1 MAASVTMK
9 LGLLI
14 LLSITTSHQVLAA
27 QQQHTINV
35 QSLLSSEMC
44 SSEPA
49 APDSVNPSSRPGA
62 GSTHQIVR
70 RACVQTGDHKTTLSD
85 HYAAVLHRDLHRV
98 RSIHRRLTGPQ
109 STTTIP
115 AHLGL
120 PFHSHEY
127 VVTIGIGTPPQNF
140 TVLFD
145 TGSDLTW
152 VRCTPCA
159 ASSCHAQEEPLFEPK
174 NSTTYADIP
183 CDAPECRIGGF
194 QETSCGVNGSC
205 AYTVQ
210 YGDKSQTFGN
220 LAKETVTLS
229 PEAPPATG
237 VVFGCS
243 DNTTTPFQNTG
254 VAGLLGL
261 GRGNSS
267 ILSQTRG
274 TGDGGVVFSYCLPP
288 RASSIG
294 YLTIGVAPQPSN
306 LTFTPIKTAAE
317 PLLSSVYV
325 VDLSSISVN
334 GEAVPIPAAAISA
347 ATVIDSGT
355 VITHMPAAAYYPL
368 RDEFRRHMGN
378 YTMLPE
384 GLAGRLDT
392 CYDVTG
398 HDVVTVPPVAFEFGG
413 GARIDVDA
421 SGILSVAG
429 ASGAAVACL
438 AFVPT
443 DSVDIMVIGNMQQRA
458 YNVVFDVAGERVGFA
473 PNGC

>member
-1 MAASVTMK
+1 MAAAVTIK
-9 LGLLI
+9 LALLLI
-14 LLSITTSHQVLAA
+14 LSITTPHQVLAA

-49 APDSVNPSSRPGA
+49 APDSDNPSSRTPGA

-85 HYAAVLHRDLHRV
+85 HYAVVLRRDHHRV
-98 RSIHRRLTGPQ
+98 RSIYRRLAGPQ
-109 STTTIP
+109 STMTTIP
-115 AHLGL
+115 ARLGL
-120 PFHSHEY
+120 PFHSLEY

-152 VRCTPCA
+152 VKCTPCA
-159 ASSCHAQEEPLFEPK
+159 AGSCNAQEEPLFDPK

-205 AYTVQ
+205 AYT
-210 YGDKSQTFGN
+210 
-220 LAKETVTLS
+220 
-229 PEAPPATG
+229 APPATG

-243 DNTTTPFQNTG
+243 DNITTPFQNTG

-267 ILSQTRG
+267 ILSQTWR
-274 TGDGGVVFSYCLPP
+274 TGDGDGVFSYCLPP
-288 RASSIG
+288 RASSTG
-294 YLTIGVAPQPSN
+294 YLTFGAAPQPSN
-306 LTFTPIKTAAE
+306 LTFTPLKTAAD
-317 PLLSSVYV
+317 PLPSSVYV
-325 VDLSSISVN
+325 VNLSSISVN
-334 GEAVPIPAAAISA
+334 GAAVPVPAAAISA

-384 GLAGRLDT
+384 GSAGRLDT

-398 HDVVTVPPVAFEFGG
+398 HDVLTVPPVAFEFGG

-421 SGILSVAG
+421 SGILYVAG

-443 DSVDIMVIGNMQQRA
+443 DSVDLMVIGNMQQRT
-458 YNVVFDVAGERVGFA
+458 YNVVFDVAGGRVGFA